1 MKLHEHRGR
10 PAALS
15 EINVTPLVDVM
26 LVLLIIFMVTAPLMT
41 RGIDVSLP
49 ETETADSLDDRRV
62 EVSLDRQ
69 GRLWLGERPVREE
82 ILRSEME
89 RLARARP
96 GTGVYLRADSQVPY
110 GSVLKVMD
118 IIRTSGIERI
128 AMITLPAPPA
138 HRSQSGQGG

>member
-10 PAALS
+10 PSALS

-41 RGIDVSLP
+41 RGVDVTLP
-49 ETETADSLDDRRV
+49 ETQSADSLDDTRV

-69 GRLWLGERPVREE
+69 GRLWIGERPVLEDT
-82 ILRSEME
+82 LRSEME
-89 RLARARP
+89 RLARAKP
-96 GTGVYLRADSQVPY
+96 GTGVFLRADTQVPY

-118 IIRTSGIERI
+118 LIRTSGVERI

-138 HRSQSGQGG
+138 PRTRPGQGG